1 MGKLP
6 IAPTAVLALVRELRA
21 SAQADKPLVVGGVN
35 ELAAALRRELARGGV
50 ASAVRDEGSLA
61 DAAVL
66 VQVLAGRARD
76 EDVDLLKRAHKEGV
90 PIVAV
95 LAGPQGEGQPD
106 PPYVLAENVV
116 RVAPGSGFPVDAIA
130 RTVARALGEKA
141 TPLAARLPVL
151 RDAVVD
157 RLITHF
163 ARQNGVV
170 GAAVFVPGADLPVL
184 TLNQIR
190 MLLRIADAYGFEL
203 DRERIP
209 EVLGVIG
216 GGLGFRGLARS
227 LLGAVPIAGWAVKG
241 GIAYGGTRA
250 LGEAAKRYFESRAPV
265 TRVAGERAVFP
276 RSGTRAGGSATPR

>member
-1 MGKLP
+1 VSKLP
-6 IAPTAVLALVRELRA
+6 VAPTAVLALVRELRA
-21 SAQADKPLVVGGVN
+21 SAQADKPIVVAGVK

-50 ASAVRDEGSLA
+50 ASSVRDESALA

-66 VQVLAGRARD
+66 VHVLAGAARD
-76 EDVDLLKRAHKEGV
+76 EDVELLKRARKQDV

-95 LAGPQGEGQPD
+95 LTGPQGEDEPD

-116 RVAPGSGFPVDAIA
+116 RVPPGSGFPMEAIA
-130 RTVARALGEKA
+130 HAVARALGERA

-151 RDAVVD
+151 RNAVVD
-157 RLITHF
+157 RLITQF
-163 ARQNGVV
+163 SRQNGVV
-170 GAAVFVPGADLPVL
+170 GVAVFLPGADLPVL

-190 MLLRIADAYGFEL
+190 MLMRIADAYGFEL

-216 GGLGFRGLARS
+216 SGVGFRAVARS
-227 LLGAVPIAGWAVKG
+227 LLGVVPVAGWLVKG
-241 GIAYGGTRA
+241 GIAYAGTRA
-250 LGEAAKRYFESRAPV
+250 LGEAARRYFESRAPV

-276 RSGTRAGGSATPR
+276 R

>member
-1 MGKLP
+1 VSKLP
-6 IAPTAVLALVRELRA
+6 VAPTAVVGLVKELRA
-21 SAQADKPLVVGGVN
+21 SAQADKPIVVGGVK

-50 ASAVRDEGSLA
+50 ASSVRDESALA

-66 VQVLAGRARD
+66 VHVLAGRARD
-76 EDVDLLKRAHKEGV
+76 EDVELLKRARKQSV

-95 LAGPQGEGQPD
+95 LTGPQGEDEPD

-116 RVAPGSGFPVDAIA
+116 RVPPGSGFPIEAIA
-130 RTVARALGEKA
+130 RAVARALGEHA

-157 RLITHF
+157 RLITQF
-163 ARQNGVV
+163 SRQNGVV
-170 GAAVFVPGADLPVL
+170 GVAVFLPGADLPVL

-190 MLLRIADAYGFEL
+190 MLMRIADAYGFEL

-216 GGLGFRGLARS
+216 SGVGFRAVARS
-227 LLGAVPIAGWAVKG
+227 LLGVVPVAGWLVKG
-241 GIAYGGTRA
+241 GIAYAGTRA
-250 LGEAAKRYFESRAPV
+250 LGEAARRYFESRAPV

-276 RSGTRAGGSATPR
+276 R

>member
-1 MGKLP
+1 VSKLP
-6 IAPTAVLALVRELRA
+6 VAPTAVLALVRELRT
-21 SAQADKPLVVGGVN
+21 SAQADKPIVVGGVK

-50 ASAVRDEGSLA
+50 ASSVRDESALA

-66 VQVLAGRARD
+66 VHVLAGSGRD
-76 EDVDLLKRAHKEGV
+76 EDVELLKRARKQGV

-95 LAGPQGEGQPD
+95 LTGPQGEDEPD

-116 RVAPGSGFPVDAIA
+116 RVPPGSGFPIEAIA
-130 RTVARALGEKA
+130 RAVAHALGERA

-157 RLITHF
+157 RLIAQF
-163 ARQNGVV
+163 SRQNGIV
-170 GAAVFVPGADLPVL
+170 GVAVFLPGADLPVL

-190 MLLRIADAYGFEL
+190 LLMRIADAYGFEL

-216 GGLGFRGLARS
+216 SGVGFRAVARS
-227 LLGAVPIAGWAVKG
+227 VLGVVPVAGWLVKG
-241 GIAYGGTRA
+241 GIAYAGTRA
-250 LGEAAKRYFESRAPV
+250 LGEAARRYFESRAPV

-276 RSGTRAGGSATPR
+276 R

>member
-1 MGKLP
+1 MSSKLP
-6 IAPTAVLALVRELRA
+6 IAPTAVLGLVRELRA
-21 SAQADKPLVVGGVN
+21 SAEADTPLVVGGVN
-35 ELAAALRRELARGGV
+35 ELAGALRRELARGGV
-50 ASAVRDEGSLA
+50 ASSVRDESALA

-66 VQVLAGRARD
+66 VQVLAGTARD
-76 EDVDLLKRAHKEGV
+76 EDVELFKRARKADV

-95 LAGPQGEGQPD
+95 LTGPRNQDDPD

-116 RVAPGSGFPVDAIA
+116 RVPAGSGFPLDAIA
-130 RTVARALGEKA
+130 AAVARALGEKA

-151 RDAVVD
+151 RDAVVE
-157 RLITHF
+157 RLIKHF
-163 ARQNGVV
+163 SRQNGVV
-170 GAAVFVPGADLPVL
+170 GVAVFLPGADLPVL

-216 GGLGFRGLARS
+216 SGVGFRAVARS
-227 LLGAVPIAGWAVKG
+227 LLGMVPVAGWAVKG
-241 GIAYGGTRA
+241 SIAYAGTRA

-265 TRVAGERAVFP
+265 TRIAGERAVFP
-276 RSGTRAGGSATPR
+276 